1 MADALKP
8 GMTHTKRITVDR
20 DRTIGFMGENLRV
33 YATPKMV
40 SDMEYACRD
49 WLVTTLPEGQDSVGA
64 RVEIDHLGPTL
75 IGMDADINL
84 TVEAVDGRR
93 VTFAF
98 EVVDKVETV
107 GRGRHVRFIVDKAK
121 TAERLAA
128 KAKKAGLS

>member
-8 GMTHTKRITVDR
+8 GMTHTKRIAVDR

-49 WLVTTLPEGQDSVGA
+49 WLVETLPEGQDSVGV

-75 IGMDADINL
+75 IGMDADIDL
-84 TVEAVDGRR
+84 TVESVDGRR
-93 VTFAF
+93 ITFAF
-98 EVVDKVETV
+98 EVADKIETV
-107 GRGRHVRFIVDKAK
+107 GRGRHVRFIVDKSK